1 MHKYRPVAQLAEW
14 RSPKPQ
20 VGGSIPSWP
29 ANYLITMK
37 NTQDSKFI
45 INDILLWLAIVL
57 ITAVAFFGTYQ
68 YHFSAPIQA
77 LIWIGWLVLTLVFGF
92 FTTQGKQVYSF
103 GKESKLELQKVVWP
117 NRQETVQTTTIVMV
131 MVTITGFVLWG
142 IDSGML
148 WAIGKIT
155 HLG

>member
-1 MHKYRPVAQLAEW
+1 MAEW

-29 ANYLITMK
+29 ANYLKIMK
-37 NTQDSKFI
+37 NTEDSRMKLNERI
-45 INDILLWLAIVL
+45 AWMAIVL
-57 ITAVAFFGTYQ
+57 VTVASFFGTY
-68 YHFSAPIQA
+68 YFHFSAPIKA
-77 LIWIGWLVLTLVFGF
+77 LIWIGWLVLTLFLGF
-92 FTTQGKQVYSF
+92 LTAKGYEVYLF
-103 GKESKLELQKVVWP
+103 AKEAKIELQKVVWP
-117 NRQETVQTTTIVMV
+117 TRQEAVQTTSIVMV